1 MTDPKEFLYVNWVDG
16 MKINKTH
23 FIGDQQAA
31 VYREAQ
37 GNTILLND
45 HNYGLLPLPALSEG
59 IKLWLNADNQH
70 NVTLRVMDCR
80 MVTRGG
86 HVIVL
91 QQDTAL
97 SSVELQAEIPGLKT
111 RLEASGG
118 QKIFYYIVLAVDPY
132 ARVAVGQA
140 TRETPPRLP
149 HIISQYSL
157 HLMPVDETNPHS
169 LGEYQVPV
177 GRLIVEEQR
186 VSLDE
191 EYIPPVA
198 AVNAHQSLL
207 EVHAATELFLGKM
220 ERWSLQIVQKILQ
233 KKQDNDLAISVQK
246 ICENVLVYLAAQT
259 PSLRPAFLHQP
270 PVHLIGSVSGLARLI
285 KNSLD
290 IFLGT
295 IKEELINYL
304 TEWCGVSQ
312 GEVESSITELC
323 NNNYHHLDIKTSVDR
338 LEDFTRTM
346 SLVFSSL
353 AGLDYIG
360 KKRET
365 GIFVKEQAILPDADF
380 QEKRRNSFLAE

>member
-1 MTDPKEFLYVNWVDG
+1 
-16 MKINKTH
+16 
-23 FIGDQQAA
+23 
-31 VYREAQ
+31 
-37 GNTILLND
+37 
-45 HNYGLLPLPALSEG
+45 
-59 IKLWLNADNQH
+59 
-70 NVTLRVMDCR
+70 
-80 MVTRGG
+80 
-86 HVIVL
+86 
-91 QQDTAL
+91 
-97 SSVELQAEIPGLKT
+97 
-111 RLEASGG
+111 
-118 QKIFYYIVLAVDPY
+118 
-132 ARVAVGQA
+132 
-140 TRETPPRLP
+140 
-149 HIISQYSL
+149 
-157 HLMPVDETNPHS
+157 
-169 LGEYQVPV
+169 
-177 GRLIVEEQR
+177 

-323 NNNYHHLDIKTSVDR
+323 NNNYHHLDIKTSIDR